1 MNPIVTSVDTTTN
14 VASSPPLSPP
24 NCVIATATFGSV
36 LAPEVVYMRYVR
48 DQLIGST
55 PSGRTLIE
63 AFNTFYY
70 AWSPAVAQ
78 VIAGNGLLRAVFRII
93 LLPLMVIVHVSA
105 MIFRTVAHMTGQRD
119 MASVFAFV
127 GAAVMTT
134 SVYIALP
141 IAAVAKSKQ
150 KITGLIAQVLSRIS
164 RTI

>member
-1 MNPIVTSVDTTTN
+1 
-14 VASSPPLSPP
+14 
-24 NCVIATATFGSV
+24 VIATATFGSV

-70 AWSPAVAQ
+70 AWSPAVAE
-78 VIAGNGLLRAVFRII
+78 VIAGNGLLRAIFRII
-93 LLPLMVIVHVSA
+93 LLPLVGIVHVSA
-105 MIFRTVAHMTGQRD
+105 MIFRTVALMTGQTDR
-119 MASVFAFV
+119 ASVFAFV
-127 GAAVMTT
+127 AAAVMTI

-150 KITGLIAQVLSRIS
+150 TIRGLLARFHRSGP
-164 RTI
+164 